1 MLRISKIVLAAQT
14 LTNPNENEFFGDF
27 DEHLETEKT
36 N

>member
-14 LTNPNENEFFGDF
+14 LTNPNENESFGDF
-27 DEHLETEKT
+27 DENLVSEKT

>member
-1 MLRISKIVLAAQT
+1 MLIISKIVLTAQS

-27 DEHLETEKT
+27 DEHLETEKI